1 MFWCFIFIYRNES
14 SWWNNLWF
22 SSNISNIIK
31 RKYLSRFSTNKTI
44 SSKKKDFHLK
54 NNFLFS
60 FIEKNALTLG
70 IAFFDLPAF
79 FIGILID
86 RFGCRF
92 VKLISM

>member
-1 MFWCFIFIYRNES
+1 MFG
-14 SWWNNLWF
+14 
-22 SSNISNIIK
+22 
-31 RKYLSRFSTNKTI
+31 TNQRI
-44 SSKKKDFHLK
+44 SSKTFHLK
-54 NNFLFS
+54 RRKVLIRIFLF
-60 FIEKNALTLG
+60 FQNAMTLG

>member
-1 MFWCFIFIYRNES
+1 
-14 SWWNNLWF
+14 
-22 SSNISNIIK
+22 
-31 RKYLSRFSTNKTI
+31 
-44 SSKKKDFHLK
+44 LK
-54 NNFLFS
+54 NNFLFL